1 MSAEM
6 PGVVLDEAG
15 ILLRTVATMLGS
27 ILVLAASCYAGP
39 PLATPTAFCEL
50 LVRFSLVADAW
61 LFSAAL
67 YWSLVALLGT
77 AVVIGL
83 AAALPGVAQT
93 VPIDPGLTVLGIVVL
108 AGACYGRTYD
118 GLGRWLAGDGRDRL
132 LARFAGKTDHERE
145 VFNDLLTARFDVA
158 TRAAGIGVYEFDP
171 DSNAVWWSDVM
182 YDICGRTRETF
193 EPTRMAWR
201 AMIHSEDLAR
211 VLDLAAETGYAR
223 EPLDVRYRVVRP
235 DGSVRHVQSIASS
248 VASVGT
254 GSSRRCIG
262 VLLDVT
268 DRIEAERRERALELR
283 LRESSHQAG
292 IAETANGVLQSV
304 EQALS
309 GVGVAAS
316 MMRRDLTALRP
327 ERVEQ
332 VAALIASHRVDIA
345 AFLTEDVRGKYLPD
359 YLLAIAQQ
367 LTANSSSLEAELG
380 EINRHVRHLR
390 DIISAQ
396 QSLIPMGGTLEPTD
410 LRDLI
415 EVALLVQ
422 APDFAEI
429 ETQRVFEDL
438 PLVLTDRHKL
448 LQIIVCYVSNARD
461 AMLLGGAAPPRI
473 VLRLYR
479 DGDDAVFSIQDTG
492 PGMSEETLSHL
503 WEFGF
508 TTKRNGHGF
517 GLHASAKAARDIGA
531 IVRAD
536 SAGLGCGA
544 CFSVRLPLN
553 GPASHAAGAEVE
565 SRAA

>member
-1 MSAEM
+1 MDAELS
-6 PGVVLDEAG
+6 GAGLAEAG
-15 ILLRTVATMLGS
+15 IVMRMAVTALGS
-27 ILVLAASCYAGP
+27 SLVLGASLVLAATWYAGP
-39 PLATPTAFCEL
+39 PVATPTAFCEL
-50 LVRFSLVADAW
+50 LARFSLLSDAC
-61 LFSAAL
+61 LISTAL
-67 YWSLVALLGT
+67 DWVLLGLLGC
-77 AVVIGL
+77 AVVAGL
-83 AAALPGVAQT
+83 AAGLPGVAET
-93 VPIDPGLTVLGIVVL
+93 VPVGPGLTIFGIMVLTAASR
-108 AGACYGRTYD
+108 AGAYD
-118 GLGRWLAGDGRDRL
+118 ALKRRLTRDGASAHDPTLAQVG
-132 LARFAGKTDHERE
+132 
-145 VFNDLLTARFDVA
+145 ARFDLA
-158 TRAAGIGVYEFDP
+158 TRAAGVGVYEFDL
-171 DSNAVWWSDVM
+171 DGDVVWWNDVM
-182 YDICGRTRETF
+182 YDIFGRTKQDF
-193 EPTRMAWR
+193 APSVAAWR
-201 AMIHSEDLAR
+201 GLIHAEDLPLVQR
-211 VLDLAAETGYAR
+211 LLGESERTQESLDLRFRG
-223 EPLDVRYRVVRP
+223 VRP
-235 DGSVRHVQSIASS
+235 DGSIRHLQTTLSL
-248 VASVGT
+248 VAGDSLR
-254 GSSRRCIG
+254 SRRRIG

-268 DRIEAERRERALELR
+268 DRIESERRERALEVQ
-283 LRESSHQAG
+283 LRESFHQAG

-316 MMRRDLTALRP
+316 VMRRDLTALRP

-332 VAALIASHRVDIA
+332 VASLIASHRVDIA

-367 LTANSSSLEAELG
+367 LTANSSSLESELG

-396 QSLIPMGGTLEPTD
+396 QSLIPMGGTWEPTD

-429 ETQRVFEDL
+429 ETQRIFEDL

-473 VLRLYR
+473 VLRLQR
-479 DGDDAVFSIQDTG
+479 DGEHAVFSIQDTG
-492 PGMSEETLSHL
+492 PGMSQETLSHL

-531 IVRAD
+531 ILHAE
-536 SAGLGCGA
+536 SPGLGGGA
-544 CFSVRLPLN
+544 CFSVRLPLG
-553 GPASHAAGAEVE
+553 GPAARSTGLVAAGKYLPA
-565 SRAA
+565 